1 MKIEKFSDYENQEV
15 NEKFWQ
21 DVKYGLSKLGRY
33 KAGGKILGKGK
44 VTKQAQTDVEE
55 ALEKESNK
63 LLKQVNIE
71 VKNVAPKFPNDRKR
85 ITFLRGIIMY
95 GQLYDSLVAAA
106 NKKPNE
112 EGYLDP
118 EVCNQI
124 ITDLRKVVKKHLD
137 VDLAAVY
144 SVTESKDDVL
154 IQEEIRLLNEGLDII
169 NEEEIF
175 KKLGQMKDRAMD
187 KLFGA
192 KKGSDAPQKTT
203 KGQSAKLQK
212 TSGETN
218 VQSDRM
224 TTLQS
229 NKLPLILAG
238 VGGALGALGWLA
250 QTEWMKNFI
259 IDWFGGDK
267 IVTDTKEIVSNIDG
281 GKPDSKGLVHWMS
294 QINQAEG
301 GGQIKTAGDVTKFI
315 DNFGGVENVKGFFIG
330 NGGGDPLQQAELLQ
344 QACSGDPAASV
355 WTIFT
360 KAAGMAGTMKGGQN
374 LFGISNQANFVG
386 KTIKTET
393 TKTLVKGAGGAIA
406 AKVAGIGKIMTGVG
420 IALVVTGAV
429 VKLLRE
435 KGQRQSRAKTLNDL
449 LQSLQFVKVGE
460 TNKSDNKPEDTK
472 VVEISEKSLYP
483 IMIRNLQA
491 LRGILLNQDN
501 VKIEGDQK
509 YFQKTNKNSNIES
522 NKKNIKKNK
531 TEPAIAESVITLSEL
546 LLEKDRLGKG
556 ANVEV
561 TGQELYL
568 TQAVQNTRKSLKSL
582 QDDKDKGFGI
592 TVKFIDDILEKK
604 MDSGTKKPVKD
615 LYQEIYEYLYGS
627 KSKTLSDL
635 GKLYKESVDVI
646 SKSSSRQVIAEK
658 MARFSKRTMQFEGE
672 GFYSGLGKFGDY
684 VEEYN
689 ETLKK
694 IMEYYKSQKNENLI
708 HKFEKYK
715 GL

>member
-154 IQEEIRLLNEGLDII
+154 TQEEIRLLNEGLDII